1 VIVRWLLDRGE
12 SNQSLDNLIES
23 SSAGLAGAA
32 DTAPVPHLDEKTWHI
47 RCDRT
52 EAERLLHGRSDGTFL
67 IRPSSMAPY
76 ALSIVWVSGI
86 VHHWARKFFC
96 TNNHHHLHF
105 NGYFSC
111 VYNISL
117 SSVFCYRAGS
127 GYPNGYPVL
136 GNSQDGFPLPSL
148 WFVITYCDQS
158 FSFLGTV
165 CPRHPPYPVLPSCP
179 LSRALPYPQP
189 GDASGCHS
197 APAICQSLTSADL
210 MLTLRNLPMEI
221 GEIIGIYVT
230 EVVFTNARL
239 GFGGTIRNFLQGEVA
254 SLFLSI
260 EFRHG
265 CRIFMYT
272 RYCVILQMCTR

>member
-1 VIVRWLLDRGE
+1 MLL
-12 SNQSLDNLIES
+12 LL
-23 SSAGLAGAA
+23 LLLLLL
-32 DTAPVPHLDEKTWHI
+32 PPPPPPPPPPLL
-47 RCDRT
+47 
-52 EAERLLHGRSDGTFL
+52 RLLLCGMGASFMGRCYFWQDPPGFFSGAKKRKLYSDANGHFL
-67 IRPSSMAPY
+67 LCH
-76 ALSIVWVSGI
+76 AL
-86 VHHWARKFFC
+86 
-96 TNNHHHLHF
+96 
-105 NGYFSC
+105 
-111 VYNISL
+111 SL